1 MYSSWEATLISCP
14 TATVLF
20 VPSSS
25 LTRLKARSIGVSP
38 VCRSL
43 MYPSLMYP
51 NESGDHHQ
59 IHLSIVLMSWYSH
72 LSLLQLTLLKVL
84 IIVICIV
91 VFGCSSL
98 LYNTI
103 TLLLLVNLRVFIF
116 RVCVET
122 FSLDIYFRF
131 LFTIQ
136 SIKQSIKHS
145 IKQSRN

>member
-1 MYSSWEATLISCP
+1 MYSSWEATVISCP

-59 IHLSIVLMSWYSH
+59 IHLSILLMSWYSH
-72 LSLLQLTLLKVL
+72 L
-84 IIVICIV
+84 IC
-91 VFGCSSL
+91 F
-98 LYNTI
+98 N
-103 TLLLLVNLRVFIF
+103 
-116 RVCVET
+116 
-122 FSLDIYFRF
+122 
-131 LFTIQ
+131 
-136 SIKQSIKHS
+136 
-145 IKQSRN
+145 